1 MNPTTHRTRSSN
13 RRLLLFFVVLAGA
26 VGGAAG
32 LFGGGLIAAATC
44 DWNVKEAGCLEDA
57 AYGAV
62 IGGSILIPVGVV
74 VGSWRRASFPTFLCA
89 FLAVGRLRHRA
100 GVDIHG
106 HTRRAADRFGRDY
119 LVEAGESYEH
129 KALKA

>member
-13 RRLLLFFVVLAGA
+13 RRLLLFFVVLAGD

-74 VGSWRRASFPTFLCA
+74 VGSWRRASFPTFLFA
-89 FLAVGRLRHRA
+89 FLAPAKSTSVRKPGTKL
-100 GVDIHG
+100 
-106 HTRRAADRFGRDY
+106 
-119 LVEAGESYEH
+119 S
-129 KALKA
+129 